1 MATMRIKKGD
11 NVQVIAGKDKGKS
24 GKVISVDYKK
34 NKVVVEGVNMIAKHE
49 KPSAT
54 NQDGGIVHREAALDL
69 SNVMFEHKGKPV
81 RIGFRIDGEKKVRF
95 DRKTGEAVD

>member
-24 GKVISVDYKK
+24 GKVISVDYKRR
-34 NKVVVEGVNMIAKHE
+34 KVVVEGVNMIAKHE

-54 NQDGGIVHREAALDL
+54 NQDGGIVHKEAALDL
-69 SNVMFEHKGKPV
+69 SNVMFEHNGKPV
-81 RIGFRIDGEKKVRF
+81 RIGFRVDGEKKVRF
-95 DRKTGEAVD
+95 DRKSGEAVD

>member
-34 NKVVVEGVNMIAKHE
+34 RKVVVEGVNMIAKHE

-54 NQDGGIVHREAALDL
+54 NQDGGIVHKEAALDL
-69 SNVMFEHKGKPV
+69 SNVMFEHNGKPV
-81 RIGFRIDGEKKVRF
+81 RIGFRVDGEKKVRF
-95 DRKTGEAVD
+95 DRKSGEAVD

>member
-11 NVQVIAGKDKGKS
+11 TVQVIAGKDKGKS
-24 GKVISVDYKK
+24 GRVISVDYKK
-34 NKVVVEGVNMIAKHE
+34 NRVLVEGINMIAKHE
-49 KPSAT
+49 KPSVT
-54 NQDGGIVHREAALDL
+54 NQDGGIVHKEAMLDL

-81 RIGFRIDGEKKVRF
+81 RIGFRVEGEKKIRF

>member
-49 KPSAT
+49 KPSAV
-54 NQDGGIVHREAALDL
+54 NQDGGIVHKEAAFDL

-81 RIGFRIDGEKKVRF
+81 RIGFRIENEKKIRF